1 MPEHRANSSAASRPR
16 LDHFHGVRFG
26 TPRAQAIE
34 ILEQFARGIGED
46 IKLSDHGEPLSG
58 GGSVYLKSA
67 TWTIGFSYD
76 VYDTVVSRIGMWRHH
91 PAGREASF
99 AWLAAR
105 IDAYGPPDCIA
116 LLAPTEAR
124 TLDLLLEWSDP
135 SGCTEVTLLCHG
147 EQWDVREDRT
157 AYPRQRTGH
166 VEIVEHRAQLEQL
179 RHRLTRVPAP
189 PGPLAA
195 QLQRTET
202 WLRAREDALAALES
216 RLPGI
221 GVVDVFDAL
230 AGATRTLD
238 AIDRGLPDCDGAFLV
253 IRPTTGAHV
262 HELHTRLWRLA
273 QATGVRITHLT
284 ARPGYDC
291 EPTTREPLPPPPD
304 EDIEW
309 VEGPLAANLLRDE
322 LQHFA
327 DAAAHCEIVPA
338 RLVTVD
344 GAVEEWLRIPPP
356 ADDIGSTKY
365 AFSSQRLHPLRL
377 THPDSGASVYLNHGA
392 SRDDVRRH
400 AHALLA
406 ARLGQRA

>member
-1 MPEHRANSSAASRPR
+1 MPPASRPR

-26 TPRAQAIE
+26 TPRDQAIARLTE
-34 ILEQFARGIGED
+34 FARSLGD
-46 IKLSDHGEPLSG
+46 DPRLTDHGEPLSG
-58 GGSVYLKSA
+58 GGSVYLEGA

-76 VYDTVVSRIGMWRHH
+76 LYDTVVSRIGMWRHH

-99 AWLAAR
+99 AWIAAS
-105 IDAYGPPDCIA
+105 IDAYGPPDGIA
-116 LLAPTEAR
+116 LLAPTDTR

-147 EQWDVREDRT
+147 EQWDAREDRT
-157 AYPRQRTGH
+157 AYPRQRSGH
-166 VEIVEHRAQLEQL
+166 IHIAHYRAQLGQL
-179 RHRLTRVPAP
+179 RARLTRIPAQ

-195 QLQRTET
+195 QLRRTED

-253 IRPTTGAHV
+253 IRPAAGADLN
-262 HELHTRLWRLA
+262 ELHDRLWRLA
-273 QATGVRITHLT
+273 QATGVRLT
-284 ARPGYDC
+284 QVAVRPSHDR

-304 EDIEW
+304 DTIQW
-309 VEGPLAANLLRDE
+309 AHGPLAASLLRDE
-322 LQHFA
+322 LQRFA
-327 DAAAHCEIVPA
+327 DLAAHCELVPA
-338 RLVTVD
+338 RRVTVD

-365 AFSSQRLHPLRL
+365 ALSSKRLHPLRL
-377 THPDSGASVYLNHGA
+377 THPDSGVSVYLNHGD

-406 ARLGQRA
+406 ARLKSRP